1 VVVVDY
7 IIIIVVVVVVVV
19 EVVVDSVVVVVDSV
33 VVVVGPV
40 VVVVGKLVVVVG
52 KLVVVVVVGPAHVP
66 SAAHASNL
74 LKRPRKAPQALP
86 FLHWAGLLTI
96 DDLTWV
102 LFLSTQHTAASS
114 FPQIDAFSHFMMSL
128 RHDFCG
134 MRAVML
140 KSLSVIFTH
149 FLYFPCV

>member
-1 VVVVDY
+1 
-7 IIIIVVVVVVVV
+7 
-19 EVVVDSVVVVVDSV
+19 
-33 VVVVGPV
+33 
-40 VVVVGKLVVVVG
+40 
-52 KLVVVVVVGPAHVP
+52 
-66 SAAHASNL
+66 L

-134 MRAVML
+134 MSAVML